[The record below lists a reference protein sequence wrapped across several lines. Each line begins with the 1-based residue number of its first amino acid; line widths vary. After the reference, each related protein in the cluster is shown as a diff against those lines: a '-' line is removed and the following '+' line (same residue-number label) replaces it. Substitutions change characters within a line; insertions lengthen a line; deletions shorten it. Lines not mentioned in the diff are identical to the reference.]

1 MGPLFINFYPG
12 YRFSLHYVNLY
23 YINCNIKCQFVISTM
38 YLLLSVSFPCLPSTE
53 FCHKNSYNE
62 YSLILLLMNPMQ
74 LQWVMQYNCCQLFI
88 ELITEC
94 FQQHHYINGH
104 LIFMLIFSSHTLKYY
119 SLHGFFPILFLIQ
132 ILLTKQFYAF
142 HLIIIIQS
150 GIISFLKISSISSQH
165 NYHF

>member
-1 MGPLFINFYPG
+1 MGPFFITFYPG

-23 YINCNIKCQFVISTM
+23 YINCNIKYLFVISTM
-38 YLLLSVSFPCLPSTE
+38 YLLLSLSFPCLLSTE

-74 LQWVMQYNCCQLFI
+74 LQWVKQYNCCQLFI

-94 FQQHHYINGH
+94 FQQQHYINGH

-119 SLHGFFPILFLIQ
+119 SLHGFFSNSFSDLDTAHKAILCSSSHYDYLIRNYIFL
-132 ILLTKQFYAF
+132 KDFFY
-142 HLIIIIQS
+142 IQS
-150 GIISFLKISSISSQH
+150 T
-165 NYHF
+165 